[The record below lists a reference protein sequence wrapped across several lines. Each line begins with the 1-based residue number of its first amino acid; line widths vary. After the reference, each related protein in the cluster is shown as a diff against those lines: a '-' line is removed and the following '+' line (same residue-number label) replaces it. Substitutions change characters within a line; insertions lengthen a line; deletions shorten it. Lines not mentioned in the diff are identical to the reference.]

1 MKKIVK
7 LFPLLLAA
15 LSLSACSFAN
25 VSKQETNNKQL
36 LNVYNINLPTLG
48 GNDPISYVDWLDSL
62 KGEKGTDGVAPTITI
77 GNNGNFFINGV
88 DTHFSAK
95 GQKGE
100 KGQTGDDAVTPYE
113 LYKSLHPDYDKSEN
127 GFYLDL
133 ANGRAGEQ
141 ICHDVKFVINNN
153 DMLTLQVVHG
163 EKVNK
168 PDFTA
173 LQGVTIAYWTYQ
185 NEAWNFNA
193 SVTEDMTLV
202 AVLE

>member
-88 DTHFSAK
+88 DLFFHYLNRFS
-95 GQKGE
+95 
-100 KGQTGDDAVTPYE
+100 VCV
-113 LYKSLHPDYDKSEN
+113 
-127 GFYLDL
+127 
-133 ANGRAGEQ
+133 R
-141 ICHDVKFVINNN
+141 
-153 DMLTLQVVHG
+153 
-163 EKVNK
+163 
-168 PDFTA
+168 
-173 LQGVTIAYWTYQ
+173 
-185 NEAWNFNA
+185 
-193 SVTEDMTLV
+193 
-202 AVLE
+202 